1 MKTPARTRGPLTA
14 GIRSRLRRPRAARR
28 SLERDLAS
36 YTSERDLNDL
46 DALLQRYS
54 EEETADIRRIL
65 AARRVA

>member
-36 YTSERDLNDL
+36 YTS
-46 DALLQRYS
+46 A
-54 EEETADIRRIL
+54 ADIRELEAMLEPHSEQDTAEIRSIL
-65 AARRVA
+65 AARR

>member
-36 YTSERDLNDL
+36 YTS
-46 DALLQRYS
+46 A
-54 EEETADIRRIL
+54 ADIRELEAMLERHSEQDTAEIRSIL
-65 AARRVA
+65 AARR